1 MSRPAGQ
8 ERFPAE
14 VAAMLSRAGWRAS
27 DRDDQR
33 GRDWALRIAA
43 QVGPG
48 GRQHAVVGPAIEVYA
63 EFGGLR
69 VEPDGPGVDV
79 APSPVHLDPRPAVH
93 TIATLATLGD
103 VLGVPLSPIGVEAAG
118 PGILA
123 IDERRRVFVLDH
135 GGDWYVGASIEQ
147 AISTLLLGLRPSRVG
162 EDGSW

>member
-1 MSRPAGQ
+1 MSRPADE
-8 ERFPAE
+8 ERFPTE
-14 VAAMLSRAGWRAS
+14 VAAMLSRAGWRAA

-43 QVGPG
+43 HVGPD
-48 GRQHAVVGPAIEVYA
+48 GRQHALVGPAIEVYA

-69 VEPDGPGVDV
+69 LEPDGPGVEV
-79 APSPVHLDPRPAVH
+79 APSAVHLDPLPAVH
-93 TIATLATLGD
+93 TIATLAALGA

-118 PGILA
+118 PGIVA

-147 AISTLLLGLRPSRVG
+147 AISTLLLGLRPPRVS
-162 EDGSW
+162 EDGTW